1 MIYKSTITPE
11 EIESL
16 PVAEFN
22 GEIKIIDNRDE
33 SYHDAI
39 SYLENQK
46 IIGFDTETRPS
57 FTANTKR
64 NTVALLQLSGRER
77 AFIFR
82 LHTLGVLP
90 ELAGIL
96 GAAKIIKVGAAVNDD
111 IRSLQYHTKFIPK
124 GFVDLQSIAVNWGIE
139 EKSVRKLAAIILG
152 VKVSKS
158 QQLSN
163 WESSD
168 LSAAQI
174 NYAAIDA
181 WICQKMYLKLLS
193 TPRIKPIRSIS
204 TITISQNNI

>member
-16 PVAEFN
+16 PAAEFH
-22 GEIKIIDNRDE
+22 GEIKIIDCKDDN
-33 SYHDAI
+33 YFDAV

-64 NTVALLQLSGRER
+64 NTVALLQLSGKDRP
-77 AFIFR
+77 FIFR
-82 LHTLGVLP
+82 LHSLGVLP
-90 ELAGIL
+90 ELAEIL
-96 GAAKIIKVGAAVNDD
+96 SSAKIIKVGAAVNDD

-124 GFVDLQSIAVNWGIE
+124 GFVDLQSIATNWGIE
-139 EKSVRKLAAIILG
+139 DKSVRKLAAIVLG
-152 VKVSKS
+152 VRVSKS

-163 WESSD
+163 WELSD
-168 LSAAQI
+168 LSSAQI
-174 NYAAIDA
+174 NYAAVDA

-193 TPRIKPIRSIS
+193 TPRIRPIRAIAGTSV
-204 TITISQNNI
+204 SQKNV